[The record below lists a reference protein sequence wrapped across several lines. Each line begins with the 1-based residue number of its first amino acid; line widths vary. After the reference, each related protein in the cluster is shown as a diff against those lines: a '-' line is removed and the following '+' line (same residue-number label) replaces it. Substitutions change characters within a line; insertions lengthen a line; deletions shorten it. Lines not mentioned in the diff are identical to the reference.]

1 MVSILRLFREKVGR
15 LKNQDTIDQHF
26 CEVTVDENV
35 IKKTQKL
42 ALRHRC
48 SQRLGKGLFF
58 TDKEKNKTIAEMRK
72 LILP

>member
-1 MVSILRLFREKVGR
+1 MSSILRLFREKVGR
-15 LKNQDTIDQHF
+15 LTDQDTIDQHF

-58 TDKEKNKTIAEMRK
+58 TDKEKNETIAEMRK